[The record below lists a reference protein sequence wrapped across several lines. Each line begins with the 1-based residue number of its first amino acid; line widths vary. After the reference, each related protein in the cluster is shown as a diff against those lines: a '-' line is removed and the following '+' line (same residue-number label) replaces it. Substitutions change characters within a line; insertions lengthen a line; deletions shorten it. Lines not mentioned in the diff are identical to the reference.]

1 MQSCVL
7 SICEKEIAKEKVR
20 FPKKGKS
27 KGGKELY
34 EEIKIKFRYYWRM
47 EIITRKY
54 FAKTSIK

>member
-20 FPKKGKS
+20 FLKKGKS

-34 EEIKIKFRYYWRM
+34 EEIKIKFRYY
-47 EIITRKY
+47 
-54 FAKTSIK
+54 